1 MGSATTSK
9 KHHSKGSEHYA
20 FLMAG
25 VDFRRDGM
33 KPLVGQLVE
42 IFDLPPRGLK
52 VFNESEQRETEELVD
67 LQDED
72 EESEIRF
79 PLCGVC
85 QTWLSESEVYV
96 VKTCEGRV
104 VCVPEAKLREWSPP
118 PVEEGGFDVAWP
130 LDRSQPG
137 KVLKFADAVVSALAD
152 RGFCLI
158 QTFMSKEERQAAWHS
173 GQEQDR
179 YFFRMKQEVETGYMG
194 FDSNNKIAPCSAVAY
209 FSHLFFIVQD
219 VKVILVQLCWY
230 QSCLGNPFFDHLF
243 VSPFRPLPAL
253 VLRHGFKREE
263 RSSRILMA
271 LAIQRMR
278 SWTTS

>member
-1 MGSATTSK
+1 
-9 KHHSKGSEHYA
+9 
-20 FLMAG
+20 MAG
-25 VDFRRDGM
+25 VDFRRDST

-72 EESEIRF
+72 EESSRF

-158 QTFMSKEERQAAWHS
+158 QTFMSKEERQAAWQS

-194 FDSNNKIAPCSAVAY
+194 FDSNNKIASCLPLPT
-209 FSHLFFIVQD
+209 FFMFFFI
-219 VKVILVQLCWY
+219 
-230 QSCLGNPFFDHLF
+230 
-243 VSPFRPLPAL
+243 A
-253 VLRHGFKREE
+253 
-263 RSSRILMA
+263 
-271 LAIQRMR
+271 
-278 SWTTS
+278 